1 MDKTTTNTEKILTI
15 IAGLDEKSL
24 ILIKTVATAL
34 DARKKMDE
42 ESKEK
47 V

>member
-1 MDKTTTNTEKILTI
+1 MDETTTDTDKILTI

-24 ILIKTVATAL
+24 TLIKTVATAL

-47 V
+47 A

>member
-1 MDKTTTNTEKILTI
+1 MDKTTTNIKKILTI
-15 IAGLDEKSL
+15 IVGDEKSL
-24 ILIKTVATAL
+24 TLIKTVATAL

>member
-1 MDKTTTNTEKILTI
+1 MKTTDIDRFLAI

-24 ILIKTVATAL
+24 VLIKTVATAL